1 MSGDPEKDKREEER
15 LLRAMQ
21 KKAQGPKTSVFAKT
35 TSTDFKKQ
43 KEEEEKKKKLAEE
56 EKAKKQRED
65 AERRKKIEADEQQR
79 KREAELEQQRHR
91 EAEERERAEKAAAAA
106 SSSSASDEPQAI
118 DAATEKV
125 LSKEEQR
132 LRRVVSGKQEA
143 AKPKESGLQAHLRLL
158 QEKQQKI
165 EEHHEPAPTQVRSQP
180 APSQPAHQEHH
191 AVQPQ
196 AHAQPQTHTQPPAQP
211 ARPSHAAPN
220 VSESTDFPAPG
231 PASIC
236 GSFELEVLAQL
247 NEVRRNPAAYANYL
261 KTLEGNYDGNV
272 FSVPDSRY
280 VRQTKEGV
288 SALHNAIA
296 FLHAQQPVPDLQMS
310 ELLSKVSKDLVEEEG
325 RGVQQS
331 SQNAAYERF
340 SRYGRWEGEMAEMIS
355 YGGISA
361 KEVVLQWL
369 VDDGD
374 RERRDQRSIVQPH
387 FRIVGLSSGHHPE
400 YGRICVATLTHEYND
415 LKDVPKEAT
424 TAAANVSLIKEEEGK
439 VLINGGS
446 APGNKSSYK
455 LLKRGKRL
463 TLLSSDVNRSW
474 DLPFDFQA
482 AGVRATID
490 AHSNLTIQ
498 ITKASDN
505 AEDNG
510 AVLVSSFPLGA
521 HAGSGPKIQ
530 LAVRQDPE
538 CIYVD
543 INPSSYEEEVNVK
556 TKGNSVEV
564 ESKHTEIEEVND
576 QTYKKVITS
585 VQTLQLPFKPTELV
599 VEHKVAGKPC
609 VVINKK
615 IASTPRSVQEE
626 EIPIF

>member
-21 KKAQGPKTSVFAKT
+21 KKAAGPKTSVFAKT
-35 TSTDFKKQ
+35 ASADLKKQ
-43 KEEEEKKKKLAEE
+43 KEDEERKKKQQEE
-56 EKAKKQRED
+56 EKARKQRED
-65 AERRKKIEADEQQR
+65 AERRKKLEEEEQQR
-79 KREAELEQQRHR
+79 RREAESEAQRRR
-91 EAEERERAEKAAAAA
+91 EAEERERAERAATEKAAA
-106 SSSSASDEPQAI
+106 SSVSSEPHAI
-118 DAATEKV
+118 DPATEKV

-143 AKPKESGLQAHLRLL
+143 GKPKETGLQAHLRLL
-158 QEKQQKI
+158 QEKQSKI
-165 EEHHEPAPTQVRSQP
+165 EENVNEPTTTQTATS
-180 APSQPAHQEHH
+180 
-191 AVQPQ
+191 
-196 AHAQPQTHTQPPAQP
+196 HAQPVQHREAPQPQHTQPQQHSQPQPQKHAEPA
-211 ARPSHAAPN
+211 HAAPH
-220 VSESTDFPAPG
+220 VSESADFPAPG

-236 GSFELEVLAQL
+236 GPFELEVLAQL
-247 NEVRRNPAAYANYL
+247 NEVRANPAAYANYL
-261 KTLEGNYDGNV
+261 KTLESNYDGNV
-272 FSVPDSRY
+272 FSVPGSRY

-288 SALHNAIA
+288 SALHSAVA
-296 FLHAQQPVPDLQMS
+296 FLSAQQPVPELHLS
-310 ELLSKVSKDLVEEEG
+310 ELLSRVSKDLVEEEG
-325 RGVQQS
+325 KGVQQT

-415 LKDVPKEAT
+415 LKDPPKEAT
-424 TAAANVSLIKEEEGK
+424 AAAANVSLIKEEEGK
-439 VLINGGS
+439 VVINGGS

-474 DLPFDFQA
+474 DLPFDFQTS
-482 AGVRATID
+482 GVRATID

-498 ITKASDN
+498 ITKANESN
-505 AEDNG
+505 EDPG
-510 AVLVSSFPLGA
+510 VVLISTFPLA
-521 HAGSGPKIQ
+521 ASSGSGPKIL

-543 INPSSYEEEVNVK
+543 INPSSYEEEVAVK

-585 VQTLQLPFKPTELV
+585 VQTLQLPFKPTDLV
-599 VEHKVAGKPC
+599 IEHKISGKPC
-609 VVINKK
+609 IVINKK
-615 IASTPRSVQEE
+615 TASTPRSVQEE